1 MKWLFILTM
10 IIPMSLYSQEK
21 YPKKLIIGNDTVV
34 AISVPQ
40 LRTMNSVFVDLNEYK
55 VKVDTL
61 SYLVNLYKD
70 LTINLNEKISTQD
83 SIISR
88 KNLLINT
95 YSDTNDDNLA
105 VIKSL
110 NSKVRRTKIKAFTI
124 GGLGISVGITGLL
137 LMINK

>member
-1 MKWLFILTM
+1 MKWLLILTM

-40 LRTMNSVFVDLNEYK
+40 LRTINSVFVDLNEYK

-70 LTINLNEKISTQD
+70 LTVNLNEKISTQD

-95 YSDTNDDNLA
+95 YSDMNDDNLA

-124 GGLGISVGITGLL
+124 GGLGVAVGITGLL

>member
-1 MKWLFILTM
+1 MKWLLILMM

-40 LRTMNSVFVDLNEYK
+40 LRTINSVFVDLNEYK

-61 SYLVNLYKD
+61 NYLVNLYKD
-70 LTINLNEKISTQD
+70 LTVNLNEKISTQD

-95 YSDTNDDNLA
+95 YSDMNDDNLA

-124 GGLGISVGITGLL
+124 GGLGVAVGITGLL

>member
-1 MKWLFILTM
+1 M

-95 YSDTNDDNLA
+95 YSDMNDDNLA

-124 GGLGISVGITGLL
+124 GGLGVSVGITGLL

>member
-1 MKWLFILTM
+1 MKWLLILMM

-61 SYLVNLYKD
+61 NYLVNLYKD
-70 LTINLNEKISTQD
+70 LTVSLNEKISTQD

-95 YSDTNDDNLA
+95 YSDMNDDNLA

-124 GGLGISVGITGLL
+124 GGLGVAVGITGLL

>member
-70 LTINLNEKISTQD
+70 LTINLNEKIST
-83 SIISR
+83 
-88 KNLLINT
+88 
-95 YSDTNDDNLA
+95 
-105 VIKSL
+105 
-110 NSKVRRTKIKAFTI
+110 
-124 GGLGISVGITGLL
+124 
-137 LMINK
+137 

>member
-1 MKWLFILTM
+1 MKWLLILMM

-40 LRTMNSVFVDLNEYK
+40 LRTINSVFVDLNEYK

-70 LTINLNEKISTQD
+70 LTVNLNEKISTQD

-95 YSDTNDDNLA
+95 YSDMNDDNLA

-124 GGLGISVGITGLL
+124 GGLGVAVGITGLL

>member
-83 SIISR
+83 SIIYR

-95 YSDTNDDNLA
+95 YSDMNDDNLA

-124 GGLGISVGITGLL
+124 GGLGVSVGITGLL

>member
-95 YSDTNDDNLA
+95 YSDMNDDNLA

-124 GGLGISVGITGLL
+124 GGLGVSVGITGLL

>member
-1 MKWLFILTM
+1 MKWLLILMM

-70 LTINLNEKISTQD
+70 LTVSLNEKISTQD

-95 YSDTNDDNLA
+95 YSDMNDDNLS

-124 GGLGISVGITGLL
+124 GGLGVAVGITGLL

>member
-1 MKWLFILTM
+1 MKWLLILMM

-70 LTINLNEKISTQD
+70 LTTNLNEKISTQD

-95 YSDTNDDNLA
+95 YSDMNDDNLA

-124 GGLGISVGITGLL
+124 GGLGVAVGITGLL

>member
-95 YSDTNDDNLA
+95 YSDMNDDNLA

-124 GGLGISVGITGLL
+124 GGLGVSEEITYIL
-137 LMINK
+137 